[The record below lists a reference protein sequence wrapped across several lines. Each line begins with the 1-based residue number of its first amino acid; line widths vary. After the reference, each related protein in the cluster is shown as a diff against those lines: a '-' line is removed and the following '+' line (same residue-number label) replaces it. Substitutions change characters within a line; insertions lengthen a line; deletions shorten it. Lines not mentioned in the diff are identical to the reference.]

1 MAYSSLDLFRKFLH
15 GREEASF
22 AFLNLKEELSNT
34 SEQYIFDLTDVLV
47 LAPSYCDELFANL
60 HLEFPG
66 RIFISSKINHAHKVA
81 FETVEE
87 TRGMKFNY
95 HIKHLN

>member
-1 MAYSSLDLFRKFLH
+1 MTEHKIDMRTYGKFLH

-22 AFLNLKEELSNT
+22 AFLKLKEELSSN
-34 SEQYIFDLTDVLV
+34 SEIYIFDLSNVLV

-60 HLEFPG
+60 TESFPD
-66 RIFISSKINHAHKVA
+66 RVKILCGPNEAHKIA

-87 TRGMKFNY
+87 TRGTKFSY
-95 HIKHLN
+95 ID